1 MGAGNTTNLKQ
12 SAQSILE
19 KARERAAKIGGQ
31 QGTARTESAA
41 DTKTTEAERRPEP
54 NPIEGITIITEE
66 EGLSGL
72 ADRVEEKEAP
82 KPPRKRNR
90 SSSTTK
96 TKAKEAETKAADS
109 TKQVAILLN
118 TISGVAAM
126 RVGEQWALRPEECQ
140 AIAEPLVKVLDRFDL
155 MSKLGDYGDFIAL
168 GTALTIA
175 FAPRIQ
181 YTAQVNKLRKEQIA
195 HEAAIRN
202 QQRLQQTSGQPTVTP
217 NQEGATGAA
226 TAGAVHAGNQEGSA
240 ADVSADSGVFGAA
253 VAY

>member
-1 MGAGNTTNLKQ
+1 MGAGNAADVKQ

-19 KARERAAKIGGQ
+19 KARQRAAKIGGQ
-31 QGTARTESAA
+31 QGTARTESSS
-41 DTKTTEAERRPEP
+41 DTKTETRTEPRPD
-54 NPIEGITIITEE
+54 PIADITIITEE

-72 ADRVEEKEAP
+72 ADRVTGEAP
-82 KPPRKRNR
+82 TPPKRKRNR
-90 SSSTTK
+90 SSSTANA
-96 TKAKEAETKAADS
+96 KAKEAETKAADS

-118 TISGVAAM
+118 TITAVAAM

-195 HEAAIRN
+195 HENAIRE
-202 QQRLQQTSGQPTVTP
+202 QQRIQQTSGQATVTP
-217 NQEGATGAA
+217 LSEGTTGAA